1 MSDSVYAFLP
11 FFIKGYYIKS
21 DTRSRLTVVGLV
33 RASVLCCCIVAG
45 QVYGQAPEIAKP
57 SDVRMVIDISGS
69 MKKNDPQNLRRPALE
84 MLVQL
89 LPEGSKAGI
98 WSFGQY
104 VNMLVPHGK
113 VDKRWSKKATAASA
127 EINSIAQFTNIGE
140 ALEKAAYD
148 FTTKNSQYQRHVILL
163 TDGMVDINRN
173 NAINKNERERI
184 INKIL
189 PMYEQAGITL
199 HTIALSDNADK
210 QLLNKLALATDGK
223 AEVAKTAEELMDVF
237 LQVFDQAVPSEGVP
251 FDGESFIVDSSI
263 EEFTALIFRKPN
275 AKDTQIISPDKQ
287 TYTKDANDPHVNW
300 YHTDKYDLI
309 TISQPFEG
317 EWKVS
322 ADLEPQSRVT
332 VVSDLSIAVRS
343 MPTNIALDDTINA
356 SLVLREDNKTI
367 TRAEFLSLL
376 TIDVAVTSKN
386 GKAWSQRLSDGDVSK
401 GGASKGSLSKK
412 SVPANGLYSVLLEQ
426 FDKEG
431 QYKINFTVDGKSFKR
446 RYSHQL
452 SVRTPFLV
460 EVKKS
465 KNEAN
470 NQFLI
475 QVIPQSTSID
485 VANTQ
490 VVGELT
496 YPSGKNEPLPFT
508 LTEDGTWGLS
518 VITDKEGEY
527 SLSIQV
533 VTEGQAP
540 DISLETVVLSQ
551 GEEDNIFAV
560 ADTPKKPEEKAEE
573 KTVPAV
579 EAEAVAEEDIPAD
592 DVDED
597 VMGEADIKQ
606 LMLYGIIAV
615 VNLLIVVL
623 AYIIYRKLFKKK
635 AADKDGDEDEDGE
648 EDRFSE
654 PPMDEMVVEEIEE
667 NDDVDMDEEEVA
679 PVETPEPEPKP
690 VDDNVDEELDL
701 DQDEN
706 EEVPDFSLDDFSPDA
721 LEGEDP
727 ADPKK
732 D

>member
-1 MSDSVYAFLP
+1 M
-11 FFIKGYYIKS
+11 
-21 DTRSRLTVVGLV
+21 VGLV
-33 RASVLCCCIVAG
+33 RANILCCCIVAG

-69 MKKNDPQNLRRPALE
+69 MKKNDPQNLRRPALD

-113 VDKRWSKKATAASA
+113 VNKKWSKKATAASPA
-127 EINSIAQFTNIGE
+127 IKSIAQFTNIGE

-148 FTTKNSQYQRHVILL
+148 FKSTQNKYQRHVILL
-163 TDGMVDINRN
+163 TDGMVDINRD
-173 NAINKNERERI
+173 NAVNKKERQRI
-184 INKIL
+184 INTVL

-210 QLLNKLALATDGK
+210 QLLNKLALVTDGK

-263 EEFTALIFRKPN
+263 EEFTALIFRQPN
-275 AKDTQIISPDKQ
+275 AKDTQIISPDNQ
-287 TYTKDANDPHVNW
+287 TYTKDANDSHVNW

-309 TISQPFEG
+309 TITQPFEG

-322 ADLEPQSRVT
+322 ADLEPQSRIT

-343 MPTNIALDDTINA
+343 MPTNIALDETINA

-367 TRAEFLSLL
+367 TRPEFLSLL
-376 TIDVAVTSKN
+376 TIDVAVTSRN
-386 GKAWSQRLSDGDVSK
+386 GKAWSQRLSKSSLSK
-401 GGASKGSLSKK
+401 GG
-412 SVPANGLYSVLLEQ
+412 VPANGLYSVLLDQFEQ
-426 FDKEG
+426 EG

-460 EVKKS
+460 EVNKS
-465 KNEAN
+465 KSEDN

-475 QVIPQSTSID
+475 QVIPQSTTID
-485 VANTQ
+485 IANTQ
-490 VVGELT
+490 VVGELK
-496 YPSGKNEPLPFT
+496 YPSGRNEPLPFT
-508 LTEDGTWGLS
+508 LSEDGTWGLS
-518 VITDKEGEY
+518 VLTDKEGEY

-533 VTEGQAP
+533 VTEGQTP
-540 DISLETVVLSQ
+540 TISLKTVVLSQ

-560 ADTPKKPEEKAEE
+560 VEVPKKAEDKSE
-573 KTVPAV
+573 AKKEPAV
-579 EAEAVAEEDIPAD
+579 EKEEVVVEEEVPAD
-592 DVDED
+592 DVVED
-597 VMGEADIKQ
+597 AMDEADIKQ
-606 LMLYGIIAV
+606 LMLYGIIGV
-615 VNLLIVVL
+615 VNLLIIVL

-635 AADKDGDEDEDGE
+635 VVDNEDEDDEDDE
-648 EDRFSE
+648 EEEERFSE
-654 PPMDEMVVEEIEE
+654 PPMDEMVVEDIDEDEG
-667 NDDVDMDEEEVA
+667 MDEEEE
-679 PVETPEPEPKP
+679 PVEIPAPEPEPEPEPEPAPKP
-690 VDDNVDEELDL
+690 ETVDDSLDEELDL
-701 DQDEN
+701 DEDD
-706 EEVPDFSLDDFSPDA
+706 EVPDFSLDDFSPDA
-721 LEGEDP
+721 LEGPEPKPDPEDP
-727 ADPKK
+727 EKK
-732 D
+732 